1 MEGSFLPVGWSW
13 IQSSLVTLDWKSTK
27 EWAQLGNL
35 DVKIRIGIESVPVW
49 QSTLLTSS
57 FWWFVAPA
65 PNIPNWGP
73 QLPHFVKFTMLLSL
87 PRIHV
92 ALPSAFLLLP
102 SPVRKQNSGGFNPFE
117 KYDFVSWDDEN
128 PNIWKVIKTMFQ
140 SPPRT
145 VLGSCPWS
153 DKPRFPDSPIRGLQ
167 VGHAPFIPFPS
178 SSTSRSFNSRLFS
191 LRGSKLQ
198 EESLHPM
205 QMASM
210 ARAANRKSCGSCRD
224 TEEWNMGTWG
234 HCYDTWLF
242 YMV

>member
-1 MEGSFLPVGWSW
+1 
-13 IQSSLVTLDWKSTK
+13 
-27 EWAQLGNL
+27 
-35 DVKIRIGIESVPVW
+35 
-49 QSTLLTSS
+49 
-57 FWWFVAPA
+57 
-65 PNIPNWGP
+65 
-73 QLPHFVKFTMLLSL
+73 MLLSL

-92 ALPSAFLLLP
+92 APPSAFLLLP

-128 PNIWKVIKTMFQ
+128 PNIWKVIKAMLQ
-140 SPPRT
+140 SPPTRT

-153 DKPRFPDSPIRGLQ
+153 DKPRFPDFPKWASSGPC
-167 VGHAPFIPFPS
+167 PFPS

-210 ARAANRKSCGSCRD
+210 AGAANRKSCGSCAKLWSSETPRNGIWVP
-224 TEEWNMGTWG
+224 EVIAMIPGFFIWYN
-234 HCYDTWLF
+234 HKSR
-242 YMV
+242 